1 MGEHAP
7 AKLNAKLMMTV
18 TFMLN
23 ARPVFALVEQDLM
36 EMGRYAGMP
45 MSVKMER
52 TNVQNSRHV
61 KIHLVLTLVL
71 ATLVSSVTAYYVT
84 QL

>member
-1 MGEHAP
+1 MGKHAP

-23 ARPVFALVEQDLM
+23 ARPVFALVEPDLM
-36 EMGRYAGMP
+36 EMARTAGML
-45 MSVKMER
+45 MSVQTEHIDVP
-52 TNVQNSRHV
+52 NLHHV
-61 KIHLVLTLVL
+61 EIHLLLTFAP
-71 ATLVSSVTAYYVT
+71 ATLVSSATAYYVT